1 MGRVIYELSTDAK
14 PKWVIYHEV
23 DPVYTKSKKKMI
35 LPEMRYLKGSIALD
49 VLQIQLKASL
59 GTKSI
64 TKDLSL

>member
-1 MGRVIYELSTDAK
+1 
-14 PKWVIYHEV
+14 
-23 DPVYTKSKKKMI
+23 
-35 LPEMRYLKGSIALD
+35 MRYLKGSIALD